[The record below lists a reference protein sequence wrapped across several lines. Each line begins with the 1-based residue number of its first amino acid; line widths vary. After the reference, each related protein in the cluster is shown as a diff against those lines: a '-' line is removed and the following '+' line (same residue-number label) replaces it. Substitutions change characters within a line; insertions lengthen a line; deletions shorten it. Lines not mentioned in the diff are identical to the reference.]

1 MTVDDKID
9 MGAFLTRIAKSDM
22 TPASADTVERIKQK
36 LEAKQQEEVE
46 RKINAIYSATQ
57 RWVTELR
64 QNKQRRLEIKAELQK
79 LEKQANDVL
88 AGKL

>member
-9 MGAFLTRIAKSDM
+9 MGAFLTRVAKTEMS
-22 TPASADTVERIKQK
+22 PATEATVAKIKEK

-46 RKINAIYSATQ
+46 RKINAIYAATQ

-64 QNKQRRLEIKAELQK
+64 QNKQRRLEIKAELVK